1 MVLKPLEDNDGG
13 EAAALW
19 SPGGDKAAPLSRP
32 LTPSPLLLHIHHSP
46 SVLESRILTPPSSPE
61 QGASVRGPLPPGIS
75 PAPPATPSHSPHTD
89 QEDLV
94 CTRPHSSDGHT
105 RPPGLIQVEF
115 NL

>member
-19 SPGGDKAAPLSRP
+19 TPGGDKAAPLSRP

-75 PAPPATPSHSPHTD
+75 PAPD